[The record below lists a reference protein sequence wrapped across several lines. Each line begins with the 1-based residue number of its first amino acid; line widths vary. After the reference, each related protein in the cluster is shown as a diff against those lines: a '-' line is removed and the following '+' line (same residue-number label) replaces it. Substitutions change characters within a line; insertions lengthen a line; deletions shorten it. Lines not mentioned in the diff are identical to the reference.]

1 LTFIFKLF
9 IFQRGLFLKTF
20 TVDTLDNESY
30 KSALTSFVKAMEF
43 AKYYGNEQ
51 EIVEWIANSI
61 KMFSRKKRFHCVGVR
76 ENQTSNTNNYIGF
89 ASLIPVQNSGWIP
102 YVGVDPKF
110 QGHGLGRQLM
120 EEIFE
125 IAKEL
130 GLLSI
135 ELCSSQKGIPFYK
148 TLGFTENFPVCGYD
162 IIEAKIQSQLELKID
177 SEIPEWLSE
186 MDKEVVGINRTHL
199 FQIHNYD
206 ELVIINEP
214 YHGYGFLYKTRIG
227 PIIADS
233 QKLAEEIILK
243 AITLGATSLVLVE
256 DTPTKNK
263 IQKNLTLNPQALMN
277 NTKMTY
283 GTPLQQNLAKLY
295 GLRSVAYG

>member
-1 LTFIFKLF
+1 
-9 IFQRGLFLKTF
+9 
-20 TVDTLDNESY
+20 
-30 KSALTSFVKAMEF
+30 
-43 AKYYGNEQ
+43 
-51 EIVEWIANSI
+51 
-61 KMFSRKKRFHCVGVR
+61 
-76 ENQTSNTNNYIGF
+76 NT
-89 ASLIPVQNSGWIP
+89 GWIP
-102 YVGVDPKF
+102 YVGVDPKY
-110 QGHGLGRQLM
+110 QGYGLGRQLM
-120 EEIFE
+120 EEVFE
-125 IAKEL
+125 IGQEL
-130 GLLSI
+130 DLQSI

-148 TLGFTENFPVCGYD
+148 TLGFEENYPVCGYD
-162 IIEAKIQSQLELKID
+162 IIKAKVQPQQDLQID
-177 SEIPEWLSE
+177 NKIPEWLSK
-186 MDKEVVGINRTHL
+186 MDKRVIGIDRSVL
-199 FQIHNYD
+199 FHIHNYD
-206 ELVIINEP
+206 KLVIINEP